1 MTGKGKGKEQVPLVR
16 KVLEAL
22 EARLPE
28 TNVSAIAGQASVKL
42 PAVAKLDERADELVA
57 ALVAKIKE
65 EKKAAPA
72 EGEDSDEAEPLSLS
86 ADDMKELA
94 ALATLHSAETHAVAA
109 SLKALAEQQQAALG
123 HNYVFRVFEVV
134 DEATETV
141 VEALSKMDLP
151 ASVIIEYFVGAHSSG
166 LLKSLGTKVNR
177 KCSNIRLRRVLM
189 NDTLYN
195 EIKDITFEAAVFTEW
210 TRSGAAAY
218 AEGAHE
224 SAALNATDSLRSY
237 LMPGA
242 PVFVRGLNDLPLW
255 AALTSLVSAAPLPLT
270 NALPA
275 EEAAADWAKAL
286 GDVRTAALGNG
297 KLLTGKVPA
306 AEVAAPAKYLL
317 FVDQEAEGAELLKLL
332 QARNAQV
339 EAEVVALSEGGKL
352 SDEATADD
360 FAELIKELLGPKAA
374 EGEGEAAEPKE
385 GEEAAAEE
393 KGTPFKGVIFAGGL
407 HDASEIG
414 DVAFKRLLK
423 LAQGLLKNGDLLKSL
438 RASELAE
445 PASLWVVTRGAYV
458 GELRPAQGTVQGMA
472 TVLCGELHD
481 MVTKHVDLSSGK
493 DLPALADLVLSDARE
508 KSYTVVEGQVQV
520 ARFNAVDKKD
530 ARALQVSADDKKLCY
545 FADIKSAAS
554 VPGEIAVT
562 FQLREVPAPQ
572 EGEVTIQIHAAAL
585 NFRDVMIALSLLP
598 EKSYE
603 RSYYGRNLGLEA
615 AGVVTA
621 VGKGVTDLKVRA
633 GGRVVCCVRCAVLLD
648 WIDLLAWLLPVSCV
662 GLLDPSQ
669 STNTHCFLLLPII
682 ITDTTGGRPRH
693 DGRAL
698 LLRQPPQRPRGA
710 RGEARRA
717 RALRGRRLPPGAS

>member
-1 MTGKGKGKEQVPLVR
+1 MLLVR

-22 EARLPE
+22 EARMSE
-28 TNVSAIAGQASVKL
+28 IHESSIKGQATVAL
-42 PAVAKLDERADELVA
+42 PAVAKLNERAEELVK
-57 ALVAKIKE
+57 ALASKIKE

-72 EGEDSDEAEPLSLS
+72 DGEESDEPEPLSLS
-86 ADDMKELA
+86 ADDMKELVG
-94 ALATLHSAETHAVAA
+94 LATHHAAETQAVAA
-109 SLKALAEQQQAALG
+109 SLKALAEQQQKALG

-141 VEALSKMDLP
+141 VEALSKMELP
-151 ASVIIEYFVGAHSSG
+151 ASITIEYFVGAHSGG
-166 LLKSLGTKVNR
+166 LLKSLATKVNR

-189 NDTLYN
+189 NDTLFN
-195 EIKDITFEAAVFTEW
+195 EIKDITFEALVFTEW

-218 AEGAHE
+218 LEGKHE
-224 SAALNATDSLRSY
+224 SAALNATEALRSY

-255 AALTSLVSAAPLPLT
+255 VALTSLVSASPLPLV

-297 KLLTGKVPA
+297 KLLAGKLPA
-306 AEVAAPAKYLL
+306 TEEAGPERFLL
-317 FVDQEAEGAELLKLL
+317 FVDNEAEGKELLKLL
-332 QARNAQV
+332 QARNAKA
-339 EAEVVALSEGGKL
+339 EAEVIVLGEGGKL
-352 SDEATADD
+352 TDEATSDD
-360 FAELIKELLGPKAA
+360 FAALIKELLEPKQAA
-374 EGEGEAAEPKE
+374 EGEEPKAEAAPEGEAAS
-385 GEEAAAEE
+385 EE
-393 KGTPFKGVIFAGGL
+393 KGTPFKGVVFAGGL
-407 HDASEIG
+407 HDASVIG

-423 LAQGLLKNGDLLKSL
+423 LGQGLLKNGDLLKTL

-458 GELRPAQGTVQGMA
+458 GDLRPAQGTVQGMA

-481 MVTKHVDLSSGK
+481 MITKHVDLSSAK
-493 DLPALADLVLSDARE
+493 DLPALAGLVLSDARE
-508 KSYTVVEGQVQV
+508 KSYTIVKGEVQV
-520 ARFNAVDKKD
+520 ARFNAIDKKD
-530 ARALQVSADDKKLCY
+530 ARALEVSADDKKLCY

-562 FQLREVPAPQ
+562 FQLRDVPPPK

-615 AGVVTA
+615 AGVITA

-633 GGRVVCCVRCAVLLD
+633 CAWLDVCCISTIVL
-648 WIDLLAWLLPVSCV
+648 IDM
-662 GLLDPSQ
+662 
-669 STNTHCFLLLPII
+669 
-682 ITDTTGGRPRH
+682 
-693 DGRAL
+693 
-698 LLRQPPQRPRGA
+698 
-710 RGEARRA
+710 
-717 RALRGRRLPPGAS
+717 